1 MNKLPL
7 EGIRIADFTQ
17 VAQGPYATI
26 LLAQMG
32 AEVIKVET
40 ESRNPAEQRNGPGFS
55 NLNGSKKSVA
65 LNLKDPRGVEVAR
78 SLVRISDIMIE
89 NFATGVIDRL
99 GVGYEE
105 LRKVKPDIIMLSS
118 QALGQTGPLKNV
130 LGLWAEVQNFSGLS
144 HLTGYK
150 DGRPGL
156 VGAIWADHLT
166 GMLIVYAVLA
176 ALHHRDKT
184 GEGQYIQVSM
194 AENILAGIPEAVL
207 DYSVNKRDLG
217 QQENRDVAMAPHN
230 AYRCSGFDK
239 WVAIA
244 VGTEDEWLA
253 LCHAAGQPEWAEDQ
267 RFADPVSRWHNQ
279 EELDK
284 LITEWTLTHTNY
296 DVMHILQE
304 AGVASGPVLNVD
316 GLVEDPHLNER
327 GSFVPLGEVE
337 GKPYLQVAHPWR
349 LSDSPEP
356 FYTLAPKL
364 GEHTVYVLGELL
376 GMSEGDIAELN
387 RDKVLS

>member
-118 QALGQTGPLKNV
+118 QALGQTGPLKDV
-130 LGLWAEVQNFSGLS
+130 IGLWAEVQNFSGLS
-144 HLTGYK
+144 HLTGYR

-156 VGAIWADHLT
+156 VGAIWADHLA
-166 GMLIVYAVLA
+166 GMLIVYAALA
-176 ALHHRDKT
+176 ALHHRDNT
-184 GEGQYIQVSM
+184 GEGQYIQISM

-217 QQENRDVAMAPHN
+217 PQENRDVAMAPHN
-230 AYRCSGFDK
+230 AYRCEGFDQ

-244 VGTEDEWLA
+244 VST
-253 LCHAAGQPEWAEDQ
+253 
-267 RFADPVSRWHNQ
+267 Q
-279 EELDK
+279 EE
-284 LITEWTLTHTNY
+284 WS
-296 DVMHILQE
+296 
-304 AGVASGPVLNVD
+304 A
-316 GLVEDPHLNER
+316 
-327 GSFVPLGEVE
+327 
-337 GKPYLQVAHPWR
+337 
-349 LSDSPEP
+349 
-356 FYTLAPKL
+356 
-364 GEHTVYVLGELL
+364 
-376 GMSEGDIAELN
+376 
-387 RDKVLS
+387 